1 MKSRIEKII
10 RETAALHEALVD
22 GAEAIE
28 SAARLIIQALGA
40 GRSLYV
46 MGNGGS
52 AADAQHIAGELVGRF
67 EMERRPLPCLALST
81 DTSVLTAIINDYS
94 VEDMFLK
101 QVQAFA
107 REGDVVMGISTSG
120 NSANINCALE
130 EARRIGAVTVGLS
143 GRSGGRM
150 AALCDAMILVPAD
163 HTPRIQEG
171 HQTIIHI
178 ICHLVESELFGK

>member
-1 MKSRIEKII
+1 MKERIETII

-22 GAEAIE
+22 SAEPIE
-28 SAARLIIQALGA
+28 SVARLIIQALGA

-52 AADAQHIAGELVGRF
+52 AADAQHLAGELVGRF
-67 EMERRPLPCLALST
+67 EMERRPLPCLALTT
-81 DTSVLTAIINDYS
+81 DTSVLTAVINDYS
-94 VEDMFLK
+94 VEQVFVK

-120 NSANINCALE
+120 NSANINRALE
-130 EARRIGAVTVGLS
+130 EARRIGAATVGLS
-143 GRSGGRM
+143 GRTGGQM
-150 AALCDAMILVPAD
+150 VALCDAVICVPAD
-163 HTPRIQEG
+163 HTPRIQEA

-178 ICHLVESELFGK
+178 ICHLVESELFG